1 MEPIRV
7 LHEDAV
13 MEAGGIETFIMNVY
27 RHIDRSKVQFDFMVH
42 RPYEAFH
49 DKEILELG
57 GKIYRTPEFNP
68 APHKYK
74 AFKEGVMQV
83 YREHP
88 EYKVLHA
95 HADLKGW
102 PLKFAAECGVPT
114 RIAHSHSS
122 KTTLNLKYFFFR
134 YEHLWIKKYCTDMFM
149 CSTPAGNWTYGKK
162 AVAENRVKFIKNGV
176 ETSRFQFDESARA
189 DVRAELGLGDKI
201 VFGHIGRLS
210 QAKNHKFLLDVFNE
224 IHKKNKNTVLL
235 VVGDGELAESCKAYA
250 SQLEHGDSVKFLGVR
265 RDVPRILQ
273 AMDLFIFPSLWEGL
287 PLTVVEAQTSGLP
300 VLMSD
305 VITPEV
311 IITKGLKTCP
321 LKDGAE
327 KWADT
332 ALDMVA
338 NHKRHDCRQE
348 VIDAGFDIQSTADYL
363 QEFYIQKTLEAI
375 RAGK

>member
-68 APHKYK
+68 IPHKYK
-74 AFKEGVMQV
+74 AFKEGIKKVFI
-83 YREHP
+83 EHP

-102 PLKFAAECGVPT
+102 PIKFAAECGVPT
-114 RIAHSHSS
+114 RIGHSHSA
-122 KTTLNLKYFFFR
+122 KTSVNLKYFFFR

-149 CSTPAGNWTYGKK
+149 CSTPAGNWTFGKK
-162 AVAENRVKFIKNGV
+162 AVAANKTQFIKNGV
-176 ETSRFQFDESARA
+176 ETSLFQFNDSVRT
-189 DVRAELGLGDKI
+189 DVRKELGLGNKI

-210 QAKNHKFLLDVFNE
+210 QAKNHKFLLEVFNE
-224 IHKKNKNTVLL
+224 IHKKNPNTVLL
-235 VVGDGELAESCKAYA
+235 IVGDGELNDQCRAYA
-250 SQLEHGDSVKFLGVR
+250 SQFSFGDSVKFLGVR

-311 IITKGLKTCP
+311 IITNGLKTCS
-321 LKDGAE
+321 LSESAD

-332 ALDMVA
+332 ALNLA
-338 NHKRHDCRQE
+338 KNHKRYDCRQE
-348 VIDAGFDIQSTADYL
+348 VIDAGFDIQSTVDFL
-363 QEFYIQKTLEAI
+363 QEFYIQRTMEAL
-375 RAGK
+375 RTDK